1 MSLLKFGA
9 YQKHAVSP
17 WATGPPLDAK
27 CNVCLMDIEE
37 SDDIEWAPCGH
48 FGHKVCFARLSTCPD
63 CRQSL
68 GHGALV
74 DSDDEDMRAEE
85 EEAEQARYM
94 ERIRQDV
101 ERARSDV
108 SVWNMFTDLD
118 RELCI
123 DYANGHGRTPLPY
136 ADIERY
142 LHNLLCHPTHG
153 RSLYITGKALSVSDV
168 SILARMLKYDT
179 TFTACVLRSNG
190 IGPEGAALIAD
201 VLRVNTTIS
210 YLDLGENAVGP
221 GGASSIADA
230 LLTNTTLA
238 ELTLSHAD
246 IGSEGTA
253 RLCTMLL
260 TNTAMYSINLT
271 GNHIGEAGV
280 ESLVHVLFTNKTLM
294 HLDVSENDVGSRGA
308 TSFAR
313 ALYNNM
319 PFESLT
325 LDGNNIGPSGAKS
338 IADALLVNTTLKY
351 LYLSSN
357 PIGNDGL
364 TSIATALL
372 TNTTVGEVE
381 LHESGADK
389 TTATHFEKLLE
400 RSEDERTA
408 GLGRWRLSV
417 GWYPD

>member
-27 CNVCLMDIEE
+27 CNVCLTDIEE

-48 FGHKVCFARLSTCPD
+48 FGHKGCFARLSTCPD

-85 EEAEQARYM
+85 EEAEEARYM

-118 RELCI
+118 REQCI

-136 ADIERY
+136 ADIELY
-142 LHNLLCHPTHG
+142 LHNLFNDPTHG
-153 RSLYITGKALSVSDV
+153 DYLRITNRALNVSDV
-168 SILARMLKYDT
+168 SILARKLKYNT
-179 TFTACVLRSNG
+179 IFTVCTLYSNG

-201 VLRVNTTIS
+201 VLRVNTTII
-210 YLDLGENAVGP
+210 DLSLVQNTIGP
-221 GGASSIADA
+221 VGASNIANA
-230 LLTNTTLA
+230 LLTNTTLT
-238 ELTLSHAD
+238 ELQLSHAD
-246 IGSEGTA
+246 IGSEGAA

-260 TNTAMYSINLT
+260 SNTALTSIDLR
-271 GNHIGEAGV
+271 GNHIGDAGV
-280 ESLVHVLFTNKTLM
+280 ESLAHVILTTKTLT
-294 HLDVSENDVGSRGA
+294 HLSVADNDIGSRGA

-313 ALYNNM
+313 ALCNNM
-319 PFESLT
+319 SLEFVSF
-325 LDGNNIGPSGAKS
+325 DNNNIGPAGAKS
-338 IADALLVNTTLKY
+338 IADALLVNTTLKS
-351 LYLSSN
+351 LSLCKN

-372 TNTTVGEVE
+372 TNTTVEEVE
-381 LHESGADK
+381 AHHSGADK

-400 RSEDERTA
+400 RSEDERTT
-408 GLGRWRLSV
+408 GLGRWRLLV